1 MKSVKRVI
9 INILATTG
17 LAVVALAIIVRIF
30 LPGYD
35 LYFTSVA
42 FQTFGANIVIH
53 IGLQLTRKYESQF
66 FAAEVFLDILYT
78 TIVLVVFGT
87 IFDWYGIV
95 PIWMLIVMAA
105 LINLTAL
112 FLNMARIREE
122 ANTINKLL
130 KQRDENKEGAVK

>member
-1 MKSVKRVI
+1 VKSVKRVI

>member
-1 MKSVKRVI
+1 MKRVI